1 MEGEQVKLHL
11 YLQPLPIACI
21 TVWVTPPVKSA
32 AALDSHKSVNPN
44 PKVKVEYSEIA
55 TKQK

>member
-1 MEGEQVKLHL
+1 M
-11 YLQPLPIACI
+11 
-21 TVWVTPPVKSA
+21 VTNKTNKAPPVKSA